1 MRGTGGCPIAL
12 THIRAGAQDRWPFIG
27 GVRRRLFEGILQP
40 CPLIYLYPSSRSTV
54 LNLRRLTRMWTSRL
68 RGL

>member
-27 GVRRRLFEGILQP
+27 GVGRRLFEDILQP
-40 CPLIYLYPSSRSTV
+40 CLLIYLYPSSRSTV
-54 LNLRRLTRMWTSRL
+54 LNLGRLTRIWTGRL
-68 RGL
+68 GGQ